1 MPFVD
6 EILKYKSLSIVG
18 LEKNTGKT
26 ECLNYVLRRLEN
38 SGRKLALTS
47 VGVDGEK
54 TDRVTGTDKPE
65 TELYKSLIFIT
76 SEKHFRQKRISAEI
90 LEISTR
96 STALGRL
103 VTARALSRGKVM
115 FSGPADTLWLRQ
127 LITKMDDYSVET
139 TIVDGA
145 ISRLSHGSPAVT
157 DSMILN
163 TGAAVSASVPKLISH
178 TKFVYEMIRI
188 PLFDGIDDSYSVGG
202 LSKHSGIGKDGR
214 DSEFRSIGN
223 VDREASRNLEPPET
237 RESLLENLLTRES
250 GLYALDESGLI
261 HDLNIPS
268 VFLLKD
274 HEQDLFRH
282 GNTLYVTGA
291 VSDRMLDFIRMQK
304 SFKNTTLIIRD
315 FTRLFVKPETY
326 RAFINSGH
334 KLRVLLSTKL
344 LAVCVNPVSPAGYVL
359 NSKELC
365 AGLSEALQIPVYD
378 IKKQ

>member
-26 ECLNYVLRRLEN
+26 ECLNYVLRRLEH
-38 SGRKLALTS
+38 SGRRLALTS

-54 TDRVTGTDKPE
+54 TDRVTGTAKPE

-90 LEISTR
+90 LEISNR

-103 VTARALSRGKVM
+103 ITARALSRGKVM
-115 FSGPADTLWLRQ
+115 FSGPADTIWLRQ
-127 LITKMDDYSVET
+127 LIGKMDNYSVET

-145 ISRLSHGSPAVT
+145 ISRVSHGSPAVT

-163 TGAAVSASVPKLISH
+163 TGAAVSASIPKLISH

-188 PLFDGIDDSYSVGG
+188 PVYEGIGSAVDEGGAGVPNDVEKAGSNSEIRTVGG
-202 LSKHSGIGKDGR
+202 
-214 DSEFRSIGN
+214 IGN
-223 VDREASRNLEPPET
+223 EPNKYMKVPESRK
-237 RESLLENLLTRES
+237 SLFECLLTKET
-250 GLYALDESGLI
+250 GLYALDETGTI

-282 GNTLYVTGA
+282 GNTLFVTGA

-304 SFKNTTLIIRD
+304 FFKNTTLIIRD
-315 FTRLFVKPETY
+315 FTRLFVRPETY

>member
-26 ECLNYVLRRLEN
+26 ECLNYVLRRLEH
-38 SGRKLALTS
+38 SGRRLALTS
-47 VGVDGEK
+47 VGVDGER
-54 TDRVTGTDKPE
+54 TDRVTGTAKPE

-76 SEKHFRQKRISAEI
+76 SEKHFRQRRISAEI

-127 LITKMDDYSVET
+127 LINRMDAYNVDT

-163 TGAAVSASVPKLISH
+163 TGAAVSASITKLISH
-178 TKFVYEMIRI
+178 TKFVYELIRI
-188 PLFDGIDDSYSVGG
+188 PVFEGVGSVGSVSG
-202 LSKHSGIGKDGR
+202 LSG
-214 DSEFRSIGN
+214 
-223 VDREASRNLEPPET
+223 V
-237 RESLLENLLTRES
+237 ESLLTRES
-250 GLYALDESGLI
+250 GLYALDENGTI

-304 SFKNTTLIIRD
+304 GFKNTTLIIRD

-326 RAFINSGH
+326 RAFISSGH
-334 KLRVLLSTKL
+334 QLRVLLSTKL

-359 NSKELC
+359 NSEELC
-365 AGLSEALQIPVYD
+365 AGLSEVLQIPVYD

>member
-26 ECLNYVLRRLEN
+26 ECLNYVLRRLEH
-38 SGRKLALTS
+38 SGRRLALTS

-54 TDRVTGTDKPE
+54 TDRVTGTAKPE

-76 SEKHFRQKRISAEI
+76 SEKHYRQKRISAEI

-127 LITKMDDYSVET
+127 LINRMDAYNVDT

-163 TGAAVSASVPKLISH
+163 TGAAVSASIPKLISH
-178 TKFVYEMIRI
+178 TRFVYELIRI
-188 PLFDGIDDSYSVGG
+188 PVFEGVKGT
-202 LSKHSGIGKDGR
+202 
-214 DSEFRSIGN
+214 SE
-223 VDREASRNLEPPET
+223 T
-237 RESLLENLLTRES
+237 LLARES
-250 GLYALDESGLI
+250 GIYSIDGNGAT

-274 HEQDLFRH
+274 HEKELFKY
-282 GNTLYVTGA
+282 GNTIYVTGA

-334 KLRVLLSTKL
+334 QLRVLLSTKL

-359 NSKELC
+359 NSEELC

>member
-1 MPFVD
+1 MPFVE

-26 ECLNYVLRRLEN
+26 ECLNYVLRRLEH
-38 SGRKLALTS
+38 SGRRLALTS

-54 TDRVTGTDKPE
+54 TDRVTGTAKPE
-65 TELYKSLIFIT
+65 TELYNSLIFIT

-103 VTARALSRGKVM
+103 VTARALAKGKVM

-127 LITKMDDYSVET
+127 LISRMDAYNVDT

-163 TGAAVSASVPKLISH
+163 TGAAVSASIPKLISH
-178 TKFVYEMIRI
+178 TKFVHELIRI
-188 PLFDGIDDSYSVGG
+188 PVFEGVG
-202 LSKHSGIGKDGR
+202 
-214 DSEFRSIGN
+214 
-223 VDREASRNLEPPET
+223 ET
-237 RESLLENLLTRES
+237 NESLLTRES
-250 GLYALDESGLI
+250 GLYALDENGTI

-274 HEQDLFRH
+274 HEQNLFRH

-304 SFKNTTLIIRD
+304 FFKNTTLIIRD
-315 FTRLFVKPETY
+315 FTRLFVRPETY

-334 KLRVLLSTKL
+334 QLRVLLSTKL

-359 NSKELC
+359 NSEELC